1 MFLNISKIIAFTL
14 LILTTSCKDEFRGS
28 NIPSVPVN
36 LFISLQDPE
45 FIDLTTPTGWV
56 YVTGGSRGIIIYRVN
71 QDEFKAYDRHC
82 TFDPTS
88 SCGIIDMDVSNV
100 TLSDACCGSIFSV
113 FSGIPNQG
121 PAVQRLREYT
131 TTFDGNSLSVFN
143 Q

>member
-1 MFLNISKIIAFTL
+1 MG
-14 LILTTSCKDEFRGS
+14 CKDEFTGS
-28 NIPSVPVN
+28 NIPSVIVN
-36 LFISLQDPE
+36 IYISTQDPE
-45 FIDLTTPTGWV
+45 FIDLTIPTGWV

-88 SCGIIDMDVSNV
+88 SCGIVEMDLSNV

-121 PAVQRLREYT
+121 PAVQRLREYQT
-131 TTFDGNSLSVFN
+131 SFDGTTLRVFN
-143 Q
+143 